1 MAGGR
6 TSSAR
11 IVADLRVAARKG
23 DRAALTVAINE
34 MKTLAFSPR
43 YWEKYLQ
50 LLGNPLARLVDLLV
64 IKQGERI
71 ARQKGWK
78 LPKPVLRPAARSAP
92 KPSKTPTRRSP
103 LPPRIRQPAESVL
116 IDDPT
121 WRPAGADS
129 LTGRRGA
136 SILPRGGMANG

>member
-6 TSSAR
+6 TSIAR

-23 DRAALTVAINE
+23 DRAALTVAIND

-50 LLGNPLARLVDLLV
+50 LLGNPLARLVDMLV

-78 LPKPVLRPAARSAP
+78 LPKPVPRPAARSAS
-92 KPSKTPTRRSP
+92 KPSKIQRGAHRS
-103 LPPRIRQPAESVL
+103 
-116 IDDPT
+116 
-121 WRPAGADS
+121 RPASDNQPS
-129 LTGRRGA
+129 LF
-136 SILPRGGMANG
+136 